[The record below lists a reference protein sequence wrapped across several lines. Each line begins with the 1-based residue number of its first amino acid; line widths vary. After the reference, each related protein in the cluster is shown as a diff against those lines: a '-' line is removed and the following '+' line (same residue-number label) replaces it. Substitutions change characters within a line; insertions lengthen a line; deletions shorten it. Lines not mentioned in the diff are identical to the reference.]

1 VKFKLSA
8 LKGILTLLEKE
19 ILSVLLED
27 KGMARLSL
35 LIPMIIRIITIIISR
50 P

>member
-1 VKFKLSA
+1 M
-8 LKGILTLLEKE
+8 LTLLEKE

-27 KGMARLSL
+27 KGMAGMSL
-35 LIPMIIRIITIIISR
+35 LTLMVIRIITIIISR